1 MKIVRDGI
9 LTKNKGKRS
18 FLILFFICFCAIL
31 LLFSTKN
38 TDKMIDKDLIPREV
52 IFGNPDKML
61 VKTSPDGKNT
71 SYIAPLNGVL
81 NIFIAKDNK
90 LEESQAITNDT
101 HRGIRSYLWTYDSK
115 FIIYSQDTNGDE
127 NAHLFKVDLDS
138 GAIVDLT
145 PFPGAKAH
153 LEKLNKEITDYAVVS
168 INDRRKDFFDLY
180 LVNLKTNEN
189 LLIYKNDL
197 YDSLY
202 LDEEFNL
209 RFAEIPQKD
218 SGRILYKFEE
228 NSAIKSLIT
237 LLKTGKNPSDTK
249 KLLETIQSNQVELF
263 MEIPPTDIYTTGLAG
278 FTKDYNKVYFVDSRG
293 KDKAELVLMDL
304 ETKENTVLF
313 QKDEADIDSMMQNP
327 ITKELEAVSWTYA
340 REKWHFFDERVAK
353 VFKLLNDKS
362 EKPGEIQIVSRSLDD
377 KNWIAAVTSDISS
390 ANYYRLNFQKTG
402 EPEITFLFTG
412 DSKLDKYQLSKM
424 HSLVIKAQ
432 DGLNLVSYLTLPKT
446 LEYKIQEEG
455 DLIKEIQVKEAAPL
469 VLYVHGGPT
478 ARDEWGLN
486 PIHQW
491 LADRGYAVLSVN
503 YRGSTGFG
511 KDFIMKGD
519 GEWAKKMH
527 QDLLD
532 AANWA
537 VAKGITKQD
546 TIAIMGGSY
555 GGYAALVGLT
565 FTPDF
570 FNCAVDIVGP
580 SNLQSLIETIPDD
593 WKPALESLN
602 KKITGKVNP
611 KPQDFIDRS
620 PITYVDRISKPLLIG
635 HGANDPR
642 VKQAESDQIVKSMQ
656 EKNIPVIYALYPDEG
671 HGFTRPENRLSFFL
685 LTEYFLHENLKGRL
699 ESLDHDFH
707 NSSLEIKA
715 GLELLPE
722 EVAEELS

>member
-1 MKIVRDGI
+1 
-9 LTKNKGKRS
+9 
-18 FLILFFICFCAIL
+18 
-31 LLFSTKN
+31 
-38 TDKMIDKDLIPREV
+38 
-52 IFGNPDKML
+52 
-61 VKTSPDGKNT
+61 
-71 SYIAPLNGVL
+71 
-81 NIFIAKDNK
+81 
-90 LEESQAITNDT
+90 
-101 HRGIRSYLWTYDSK
+101 
-115 FIIYSQDTNGDE
+115 
-127 NAHLFKVDLDS
+127 
-138 GAIVDLT
+138 
-145 PFPGAKAH
+145 
-153 LEKLNKEITDYAVVS
+153 
-168 INDRRKDFFDLY
+168 
-180 LVNLKTNEN
+180 
-189 LLIYKNDL
+189 
-197 YDSLY
+197 
-202 LDEEFNL
+202 
-209 RFAEIPQKD
+209 
-218 SGRILYKFEE
+218 
-228 NSAIKSLIT
+228 
-237 LLKTGKNPSDTK
+237 
-249 KLLETIQSNQVELF
+249 
-263 MEIPPTDIYTTGLAG
+263 MEIPPSDIYTTGFVG
-278 FTKDYNKVYFVDSRG
+278 FTKDYNKVYFLDSRG
-293 KDKAELVLMDL
+293 KDKAELVLIDL
-304 ETKENTVLF
+304 ETKENTVIF
-313 QKDEADIDSMMQNP
+313 HQDEADINSMMQNP

-340 REKWHFFDERVAK
+340 KGKWYFFDERVAK

-377 KNWIAAVTSDISS
+377 KNWIAAINSDVSS
-390 ANYYRLNFQKTG
+390 SNYYRLNFQKTG

-412 DSKLDKYQLSKM
+412 DSKLDRYKLSKM

-432 DGLNLVSYLTLPKT
+432 DGLNLVSYLTLPKN

-455 DLIKEIQVKEAAPL
+455 DLIKEIQAKEAVPL

-478 ARDEWGLN
+478 ARDEWGLDK
-486 PIHQW
+486 IHQW

-580 SNLQSLIETIPDD
+580 SNLESLIETIPDY
-593 WKPALESLN
+593 WRPAVESLN

-611 KPQDFIDRS
+611 KAKDFIDRS

-642 VKQAESDQIVKSMQ
+642 VKQAESDQIVKVMQ

-671 HGFTRPENRLSFFL
+671 HGFARPENRLSFYL

-699 ESLDHDFH
+699 ESLDHDFN